1 MSYIPTIDET
11 CDEISN
17 DKWEKTKYL
26 KVTRSSG
33 YHSTGYDLSFIKT
46 GTDKILTVPSYF
58 LKREQKNWEPE
69 EKIRR
74 NETLGRLQRKA
85 IELSLQL
92 KKTED
97 IFDQANICLEIK
109 RLLKDLWQLRN
120 EREHNWGDLINIL
133 QAVFT
138 RTEVELLNEKQK
150 KALSIVINEYLCN
163 SHVEDADMERALI
176 ALSENGLDPWI
187 GISGNSELNDLSFL
201 ESIVHEG

>member
-26 KVTRSSG
+26 KVARSSG

-46 GTDKILTVPSYF
+46 GTDKIQAAPSYF
-58 LKREQKNWEPE
+58 LKKEGKNWDTE

-74 NETLGRLQRKA
+74 KETIGRLQRKTV
-85 IELSLQL
+85 ELSLQL
-92 KKTED
+92 EKVKD
-97 IFDQANICLEIK
+97 IFDLANICLEIK
-109 RLLKDLWQLRN
+109 RILKDLWQLRN
-120 EREHNWGDLINIL
+120 EREPNWGDLINIL

-138 RTEVELLNEKQK
+138 RIEVELLNEKQK
-150 KALSIVINEYLCN
+150 KALRIVINEYLCN

-176 ALSENGLDPWI
+176 TLSENGLDPWV
-187 GISGNSELNDLSFL
+187 GISGNTELNYLSFL
-201 ESIVHEG
+201 ESIANEG